1 MYRKQRRLDK
11 LYIDASLSLQNP
23 QNDVVMVFIYDVIQ
37 SHGVPQFFG
46 IYFAMGFALILEGF
60 MSSFYHICPN
70 DSNFQFGK

>member
-1 MYRKQRRLDK
+1 MF
-11 LYIDASLSLQNP
+11 LY
-23 QNDVVMVFIYDVIQ
+23 Q

-70 DSNFQFGK
+70 DSNFQFGRPLMKAASPPPPLFVHASKGQGLIRE